1 MRRVSNEEKMVVYL
15 CKGCSYD
22 LSGLFAGESV
32 RCPECGNLYDPSL
45 LRPFPSVKEYLM
57 MLSVT
62 WVKGLL
68 VMGPLALLLIILPVR
83 FGRGFVIPIFLIL
96 VAGVIVI
103 ALQMR
108 MRIVQINEFSIS
120 VPRYAGILDNLAIL
134 FWCCVYWAVVLVP
147 SMILL

>member
-1 MRRVSNEEKMVVYL
+1 MKYS
-15 CKGCSYD
+15 CKQCEYD
-22 LSGLFAGESV
+22 LSGLTTGEPV
-32 RCPECGNLYDPSL
+32 KCPECGNLHDPSL

-68 VMGPLALLLIILPVR
+68 VMGPLALLLIFLPVR
-83 FGRGFVIPIFLIL
+83 FGRGFVIPTFLIL
-96 VAGVIVI
+96 VAGVILI

-108 MRIVQINEFSIS
+108 MRVVQLNEFSIS
-120 VPRYAGILDNLAIL
+120 VPRHAGVLANLAIL